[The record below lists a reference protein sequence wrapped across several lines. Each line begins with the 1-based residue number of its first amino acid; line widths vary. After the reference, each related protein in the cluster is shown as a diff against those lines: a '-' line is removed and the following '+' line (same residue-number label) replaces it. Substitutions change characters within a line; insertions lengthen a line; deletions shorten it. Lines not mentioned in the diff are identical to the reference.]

1 MATTGRALLVDDDPA
16 QLKLLRTVLEA
27 DGWAVTAAESGEAAL
42 TLLVERPETDVVL
55 TDLMMP
61 GMDGRALL
69 KRVQA
74 EWPEIP
80 VIILTAH
87 GSVDSAVALLHD
99 GAYDYV
105 TKPTKLDELRIS
117 LQRALEATETRR
129 ELARLR
135 RRLRLP
141 EDVVGVS
148 RQMQAI
154 FETAIRVAGN
164 KTPVLITGETGTGK
178 EVVARAIHAASG
190 RDSFVALN
198 CAALPPSLV
207 ESELFGFKRGAF
219 TDANR
224 DHAGM
229 VETATKGTLF
239 LDEIA
244 EVPLAVQPKLL
255 RFLQD
260 GEFRRLGDSVS
271 QTSGARVIA
280 AMNRD
285 PLEEVANGRLRED
298 LFYRLN
304 IVHIALP
311 PLRERPVDIP
321 ALAEHLLKRL
331 SERYQLE
338 YAALTPDALAALT
351 SYQWP
356 GNIRELENVLA
367 RALALRSGS
376 TITRRDLPP
385 QISAIAATEQP
396 SAPFD
401 ENPILSLDEVERRYI
416 FRVLEATGGNKLKAA
431 AILGID
437 RSTLHR
443 KLKLLQASGGLPPQ
457 P

>member
-1 MATTGRALLVDDDPA
+1 MDNHGRILVVDDDPA
-16 QLKLLRTVLEA
+16 QLRLLSTILEA
-27 DGWAVTAAESGEAAL
+27 EGWDVSQAASGEAAIKRL
-42 TLLVERPETDVVL
+42 EQATEVDVVL

-61 GMDGRALL
+61 GMDGSALL
-69 KRVQA
+69 AQVTAR
-74 EWPEIP
+74 WPEIP

-87 GSVDSAVALLHD
+87 GSVDSAVGLLHA
-99 GAYDYV
+99 GAHDYL
-105 TKPTKLDELRIS
+105 TKPPKLDELRITVR
-117 LQRALEATETRR
+117 RAAEATETRR

-135 RRLRLP
+135 RRLSLP

-154 FETAIRVAGN
+154 FDTAIRVAPSS
-164 KTPVLITGETGTGK
+164 TPVLVTGETGTGK

-190 RDSFVALN
+190 RDNFVALN

-207 ESELFGFKRGAF
+207 ESELFGFRRGAF

-224 DHAGM
+224 DHAGL
-229 VETATKGTLF
+229 VEVATNGTLF
-239 LDEIA
+239 LDEVA

-260 GEFRRLGDSVS
+260 GEFRRLGDNQS
-271 QTSGARVIA
+271 QTSGARLIA
-280 AMNRD
+280 ATNRD
-285 PLEEVANGRLRED
+285 PESEVATGRLRED

-321 ALAEHLLKRL
+321 ALAEHLLRRL
-331 SERYQLE
+331 AERYQLE
-338 YAALTPDALAALT
+338 YAALTPDALAALMG
-351 SYQWP
+351 YQWP

-367 RALALRSGS
+367 RALALRTGHV
-376 TITRRDLPP
+376 ITRRDLP
-385 QISAIAATEQP
+385 
-396 SAPFD
+396 APMSTVGPAPPGTPLFE
-401 ENPILSLDEVERRYI
+401 ENPTFTLEELERRYI
-416 FRVLEATGGNKLKAA
+416 FRVLEATRGNKLKAA

-443 KLKLLQASGGLPPQ
+443 KLKQLQGLQALSLEP
-457 P
+457 

>member
-1 MATTGRALLVDDDPA
+1 MTGRVLLVDDDPA
-16 QLKLLRTVLEA
+16 QLRLLDAVLKA
-27 DGWAVTAAESGEAAL
+27 DGWTVTQADSGEIALTRLAES
-42 TLLVERPETDVVL
+42 PEIDVIL

-69 KRVQA
+69 KQVKDQ
-74 EWPEIP
+74 WPEIP

-99 GAYDYV
+99 GAHDYL
-105 TKPTKLDELRIS
+105 TKPPKIEELRITVR
-117 LQRALEATETRR
+117 RAIEDTETRR

-154 FETAIRVAGN
+154 FEVAVRVAGSA
-164 KTPVLITGETGTGK
+164 TPVLITGETGTGK
-178 EVVARAIHAASG
+178 EVVARAIHAASA
-190 RDSFVALN
+190 RDNFVALN
-198 CAALPPSLV
+198 CAAIPPSLV
-207 ESELFGFKRGAF
+207 ESELFGFRRGAF

-224 DHAGM
+224 DHAGL
-229 VETATKGTLF
+229 VEAATKGTLF

-260 GEFRRLGDSVS
+260 GEFRRLGDTES
-271 QTSGARVIA
+271 QTSKARVIA
-280 AMNRD
+280 ATNRD

-298 LFYRLN
+298 LYYRLN
-304 IVHIALP
+304 IVHIVLP

-321 ALAEHLLKRL
+321 VLAEHLLERL
-331 SERYQLE
+331 AERYQLE
-338 YAALTPDALAALT
+338 RAALSPDALASLT

-367 RALALRSGS
+367 RALALRSGA

-385 QISAIAATEQP
+385 AISALTAEAP
-396 SAPFD
+396 SAGPF
-401 ENPILSLDEVERRYI
+401 EGSPTRTLDAMERLYI
-416 FRVLEATGGNKLKAA
+416 RHVLDTTRGNKLRAA

-443 KLKLLQASGGLPPQ
+443 KLKQTKPLPPA
-457 P
+457 PDAS

>member
-1 MATTGRALLVDDDPA
+1 MATTGRVLLVDDDPA
-16 QLKLLRTVLEA
+16 QLKLLRMVLEA
-27 DGWAVTAAESGEAAL
+27 DGWAVTAAESGEAAVTQL
-42 TLLVERPETDVVL
+42 IEHPETDIVL
-55 TDLMMP
+55 SDLMMP

-69 KRVQA
+69 KRVQE

-105 TKPTKLDELRIS
+105 TKPPKLDELRIS
-117 LQRALEATETRR
+117 VQRALEATETRR

-164 KTPVLITGETGTGK
+164 TTPVLITGETGSGK

-190 RDSFVALN
+190 RDTFVALN

-260 GEFRRLGDSVS
+260 GEFRRLGDSAS

-304 IVHIALP
+304 IVHIVLP

-376 TITRRDLPP
+376 IITRRDLPP
-385 QISAIAATEQP
+385 QISAIAAVEQVSGP
-396 SAPFD
+396 ND
-401 ENPILSLDEVERRYI
+401 ENPTLSLDEVERRHI
-416 FRVLEATGGNKLKAA
+416 FRVLEATRGNKLKAA

-443 KLKLLQASGGLPPQ
+443 KLKLLEASGGLPPQ
-457 P
+457 V